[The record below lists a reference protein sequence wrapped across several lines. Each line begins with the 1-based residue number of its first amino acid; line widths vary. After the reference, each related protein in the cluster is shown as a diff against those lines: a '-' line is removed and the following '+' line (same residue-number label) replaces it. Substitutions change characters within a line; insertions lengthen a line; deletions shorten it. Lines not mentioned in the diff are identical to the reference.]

1 MPTDT
6 RSHRAWRQTAD
17 LILALV
23 EAHRLAP
30 GDRLPGERD
39 LAERLGVSRPSLREA
54 LIALEVEGRIDIRM
68 GSGVYLAAAPAAG
81 TWRAGAIALRSD
93 DDGPF
98 EILEARAIIESAVAD
113 EAARRTTPEL
123 VAALDAILS
132 RMEAA
137 TTDRPAAIRLDAA
150 FHRAIAGATGN
161 PVLVNLTSDVF
172 DKRLTPLFDRLA
184 GHFEGPGTWRV
195 ALAEHR
201 AIRDAIA
208 AGDPDA
214 ARAAMRRHL
223 ERSQQ
228 RFIQTFAEARP
239 ASQPVAGPTAREDA
253 DTTAT

>member
-1 MPTDT
+1 M
-6 RSHRAWRQTAD
+6 
-17 LILALV
+17 
-23 EAHRLAP
+23 
-30 GDRLPGERD
+30 
-39 LAERLGVSRPSLREA
+39 
-54 LIALEVEGRIDIRM
+54 
-68 GSGVYLAAAPAAG
+68 
-81 TWRAGAIALRSD
+81 
-93 DDGPF
+93 
-98 EILEARAIIESAVAD
+98 
-113 EAARRTTPEL
+113 
-123 VAALDAILS
+123 
-132 RMEAA
+132 
-137 TTDRPAAIRLDAA
+137 
-150 FHRAIAGATGN
+150 
-161 PVLVNLTSDVF
+161 LVNLTSDVF

-253 DTTAT
+253 DTTAA